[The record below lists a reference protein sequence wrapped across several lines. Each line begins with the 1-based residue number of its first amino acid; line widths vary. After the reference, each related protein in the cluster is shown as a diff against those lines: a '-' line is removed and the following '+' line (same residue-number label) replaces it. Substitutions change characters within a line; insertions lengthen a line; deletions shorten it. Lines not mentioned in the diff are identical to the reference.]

1 MTFEVDLVGGDPS
14 VSPEGEFD
22 ISTDASVGNIG
33 INDMDDSVVFGPRVS
48 SRNIYDV
55 CKVDNVTVTGGLL
68 KVACVGLIVDDDV
81 IDEVNTSK
89 LDVCVVNVGTEY
101 SGRYSS
107 CIWEEISW

>member
-1 MTFEVDLVGGDPS
+1 MAFDLVGGDPA
-14 VSPEGEFD
+14 VSPEGEFN
-22 ISTDASVGNIG
+22 ISTDASVGNVG
-33 INDMDDSVVFGPRVS
+33 INDMVDSVVFDPRVP

-55 CKVDNVTVTGGLL
+55 CKVDDVTVTGDLL

-101 SGRYSS
+101 WGRYSS
-107 CIWEEISW
+107 FVWEEISW